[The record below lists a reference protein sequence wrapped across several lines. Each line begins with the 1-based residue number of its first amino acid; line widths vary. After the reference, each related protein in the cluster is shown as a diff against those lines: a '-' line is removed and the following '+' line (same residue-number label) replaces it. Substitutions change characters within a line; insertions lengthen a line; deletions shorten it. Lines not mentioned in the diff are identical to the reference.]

1 MKILITGESG
11 FIGKNLKEQLVSD
24 DYEVHA
30 PTSTELNLLDNSKV
44 SQYLKEHYFD
54 VILHAATWAATRTST
69 KDITRV
75 FENNIRIFFNIAR
88 CNKDFGKMI
97 YYGSGAEFSRE
108 HWKPKMSEDYFD
120 AYIPTDQYG
129 FSKYI
134 MNKHAEKSKNIY
146 NLRLFGIFGKYEDW
160 KIRFISNAICKV
172 IYDLPITIKQNVF
185 FDYMYIDDLVE
196 ITKWFIYSSPK
207 YKSYNICTGQIYD
220 LRTLAIKVIEASSN
234 NLNIFVG
241 CDGMSQ
247 EYSGDNSRFISEIG
261 GYSFRDMNDCI
272 RELYHWYKSNKHH
285 IDKERLLKED

>member
-1 MKILITGESG
+1 MKILITGGSG

-69 KDITRV
+69 KDITKVLDHNLRM
-75 FENNIRIFFNIAR
+75 FFNIAR

-120 AYIPTDQYG
+120 TYIPTDQYG

-134 MNKHAEKSKNIY
+134 MNKYAEKSKNIY

-160 KIRFISNAICKV
+160 EIRFISNAICKA
-172 IYDLPITIKQNVF
+172 IYDLPITINQNVY
-185 FDYMYIDDLVE
+185 FDYMYIDNLVE
-196 ITKWFIYSSPK
+196 ITKWFINNNPTYHD
-207 YKSYNICTGQIYD
+207 YNICTGNVYD
-220 LRTLAIKVIEASSN
+220 LKSLSKIVFNIN
-234 NLNIFVG
+234 NKHIPIVVRKQGLG
-241 CDGMSQ
+241 K
-247 EYSGDNSRFISEIG
+247 EYSGTNSRLKSEIN
-261 GYSFRDMNDCI
+261 YVFSKIEKNIISLFK
-272 RELYHWYKSNKHH
+272 WYLKNKFIIKKDKLL
-285 IDKERLLKED
+285 IDK